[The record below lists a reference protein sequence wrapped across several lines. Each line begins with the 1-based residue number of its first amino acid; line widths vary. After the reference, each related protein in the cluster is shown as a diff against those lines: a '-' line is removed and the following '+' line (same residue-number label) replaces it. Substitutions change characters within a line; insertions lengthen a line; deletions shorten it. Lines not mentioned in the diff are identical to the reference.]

1 MMYILYTYNQQSL
14 LMILFFFSRN
24 VFIVQRSYFPKQ
36 VWMRL
41 GKDKKNYNLKTF
53 AFFSLANVLPNQT
66 TICSA
71 LVIRQGVKYL
81 FFASSRSVKMR
92 GSSAFSVGIFLRKVC
107 LSLKN

>member
-14 LMILFFFSRN
+14 LMILFYSRN
-24 VFIVQRSYFPKQ
+24 VFIVQRCYFPKQ